1 MDTGA
6 KLPRSAGFVGG
17 CARPRSHSGRDE
29 SDYDDADDDVDDD
42 DVDDVDGPVAAALRI
57 SIVSAILCGFAPLRD
72 AHE

>member
-1 MDTGA
+1 M
-6 KLPRSAGFVGG
+6 PRSAGFVGG

-29 SDYDDADDDVDDD
+29 SDDMDDVDDD
-42 DVDDVDGPVAAALRI
+42 DVDDDVDGPVAAALRI

>member
-1 MDTGA
+1 
-6 KLPRSAGFVGG
+6 LPRSAGFVGG

-29 SDYDDADDDVDDD
+29 SDDDDDVDDD
-42 DVDDVDGPVAAALRI
+42 DDDDVDGPVAAALRI

>member
-1 MDTGA
+1 
-6 KLPRSAGFVGG
+6 LPRSAGFVGG

-29 SDYDDADDDVDDD
+29 SDDDDDDDD

-57 SIVSAILCGFAPLRD
+57 SIVSAILCGIAPLRD

>member
-1 MDTGA
+1 M
-6 KLPRSAGFVGG
+6 PRSAGFVGG

-29 SDYDDADDDVDDD
+29 SDESDDDDDDDDDD

>member
-1 MDTGA
+1 VDTGA

-29 SDYDDADDDVDDD
+29 SDDDD
-42 DVDDVDGPVAAALRI
+42 DDDDDVDGPVAAALRI